1 MNHECHHRSFLRILS
16 GLAVRCVSG
25 YHGTQPRA
33 RCFVFGVDLFPS
45 GDDLDAFRSGVPL
58 YYFGFGLFDD
68 ILSVINERAYTNDDH
83 MFKAGVASC
92 EAAVRRLREE
102 YYNIVKRRWQDQ
114 SYVYIKPDNNG

>member
-1 MNHECHHRSFLRILS
+1 
-16 GLAVRCVSG
+16 
-25 YHGTQPRA
+25 
-33 RCFVFGVDLFPS
+33 
-45 GDDLDAFRSGVPL
+45 
-58 YYFGFGLFDD
+58 
-68 ILSVINERAYTNDDH
+68 

>member
-1 MNHECHHRSFLRILS
+1 MQLS
-16 GLAVRCVSG
+16 
-25 YHGTQPRA
+25 
-33 RCFVFGVDLFPS
+33 LFPEDEKKINKYKAI
-45 GDDLDAFRSGVPL
+45 DDK
-58 YYFGFGLFDD
+58 YFGFGLFDD